1 MANAG
6 LVEKRNQPIVQMIKT
21 HLQTR
26 GSPNHYTHRVL
37 LTTCLIAAV
46 GIVSRTIHV
55 GSLLWDKYLGDVV
68 YAAFFYLLLS
78 LAWREGTITM
88 KALLTA
94 AYVVAIEVFQLTQIP
109 AHLSH
114 SANLFIRLFA
124 YIVLGS
130 AFSWWDM
137 LAYGIG
143 IVGISLADRLY
154 LREKANGKERHAQ
167 TIA

>member
-1 MANAG
+1 
-6 LVEKRNQPIVQMIKT
+6 MIKT
-21 HLQTR
+21 HPQTTGLPSR
-26 GSPNHYTHRVL
+26 YTHRLL
-37 LTTCLIAAV
+37 LTACLVAAV
-46 GIVSRTIHV
+46 GIASRTIHV
-55 GSLLWDKYLGDVV
+55 GSLLWDKYLGDAV

-88 KALLTA
+88 KAVLTA

-109 AHLSH
+109 THLNR
-114 SANLFIRLFA
+114 SANLVIRLFA

-143 IVGISLADRLY
+143 IGGISLGDKLGI
-154 LREKANGKERHAQ
+154 REKANG
-167 TIA
+167 

>member
-1 MANAG
+1 
-6 LVEKRNQPIVQMIKT
+6 MIKT
-21 HLQTR
+21 RPQTP
-26 GSPNHYTHRVL
+26 GSPHHYTHRLL
-37 LTTCLIAAV
+37 LTTCLVAAV
-46 GIVSRTIHV
+46 GIASRTIHV

-78 LAWREGTITM
+78 LAWREGTTTM
-88 KALLTA
+88 KALLTT

-109 AHLSH
+109 AHLNR

-124 YIVLGS
+124 YVVLGS
-130 AFSWWDM
+130 AFSWWDL
-137 LAYGIG
+137 LAYAVG

-154 LREKANGKERHAQ
+154 LREKANGKEHHAQ